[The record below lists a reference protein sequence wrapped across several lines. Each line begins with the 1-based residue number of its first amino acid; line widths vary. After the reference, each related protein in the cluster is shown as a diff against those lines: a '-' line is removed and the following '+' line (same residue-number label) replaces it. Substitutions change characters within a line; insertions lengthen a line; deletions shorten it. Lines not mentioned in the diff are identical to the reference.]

1 MTRRSLL
8 AALLLTG
15 LALIFPDGSLPGV
28 FAQEQQA
35 IELRIAT
42 LAPTGSSWMRVFN
55 AWNRS
60 LREATGDTVRFRFY
74 PGGSQGDERDFVR
87 KIRAGQLDGGA
98 VTTTG
103 LGLIVRPVLVLS
115 SPGVFRTYEQ
125 LDRVR
130 EHMASTFDA
139 QFTQSGYKLLGWGD
153 VGRARILSQERIERP
168 ADLRSRRPW
177 AWRDDPIF
185 NEFLSVVGANPVLLG
200 VPEVYPALQTRMVD
214 TVPASALAAVTMQW
228 HTRLRFMIKQSSG
241 FLVGATI
248 ISNTA
253 WDRLNAD
260 QKRALTE
267 TGAQAHRAL
276 NRLIRRDDDRAYQ
289 DLISRHGIT
298 EVDVAAHQSEWQ
310 QAENQTRDRLVG
322 RVFPRELLDQVLA
335 ARGR

>member
-1 MTRRSLL
+1 MMRRSLL
-8 AALLLTG
+8 AAFLLTS
-15 LALIFPDGSLPGV
+15 LALISPDGALPGV
-28 FAQEQQA
+28 SAQEQET
-35 IELRIAT
+35 IVLRMAT
-42 LAPTGSSWMRVFN
+42 LAPNGSSWMRVFN

-60 LREATGDTVRFRFY
+60 LREATGDKVRFRFY

-87 KIRAGQLDGGA
+87 KIRAGQLDGAA

-115 SPGVFRTYEQ
+115 SPGVFESYQQ
-125 LDRVR
+125 LDRAR
-130 EHMASTFDA
+130 DHMASTFDA
-139 QFTQSGYKLLGWGD
+139 QFSQNGYKLLGWGD
-153 VGRARILSQERIERP
+153 VGKARILSQERIERP
-168 ADLRSRRPW
+168 SDLRSRRPW
-177 AWRDDPIF
+177 AWRDDPVF

-228 HTRLRFMIKQSSG
+228 HTRLSFILKQSSG

-248 ISNTA
+248 VSNDA
-253 WDRLNAD
+253 WGRLNAD
-260 QKRALTE
+260 QQRALSE

-289 DLISRHGIT
+289 ELITRHGIT
-298 EVDVAAHQSEWQ
+298 EVDISAHAAEWERAQ
-310 QAENQTRDRLVG
+310 NQTRDRLVG